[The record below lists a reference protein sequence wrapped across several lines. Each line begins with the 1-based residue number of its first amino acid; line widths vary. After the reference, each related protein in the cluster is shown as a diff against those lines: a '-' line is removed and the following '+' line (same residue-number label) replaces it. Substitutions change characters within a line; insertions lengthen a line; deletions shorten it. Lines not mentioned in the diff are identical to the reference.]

1 MEKIMSKNEVNDDN
15 VQNSSNNLLDQ
26 VNAELVKS
34 EREALKA
41 KIRDKAKD
49 RKQHERAI
57 AQIDLEIEKMV
68 RDFDAGVL

>member
-1 MEKIMSKNEVNDDN
+1 MSKNEVNDDN

>member
-1 MEKIMSKNEVNDDN
+1 MGKNEMNDDN
-15 VQNSSNNLLDQ
+15 VQNSSNSLLEQ
-26 VNAELVKS
+26 VTAELVKT

-57 AQIDLEIEKMV
+57 AQIDLEIDKLV